1 MLFDEPYYIN
11 INEARWTVA
20 EKVINEIKFKNG
32 LDLSNCIDVGC
43 GPGWFAQKLV
53 SWGAAVEGI
62 DGRME
67 LIEQAR
73 KRVPNAQFYC
83 VDVESK
89 TQMSN
94 FSRADLVFC
103 FGLLYHTEN
112 PFRVIRNLHALTE
125 KILFIES
132 MIVPG
137 DNPIAW
143 LVEEGKNE
151 TQGLTHYAM
160 IPSKNCAIKMLQI
173 AGFKYVYEYIG
184 QVDHEDFIDTETKYR
199 RRRIFLASN
208 LKLNISNL
216 NESPKIATPKYNF
229 GKNQ

>member
-1 MLFDEPYYIN
+1 MLFDKPYYIS

-20 EKVINEIKFKNG
+20 EKVINEIKLNNG
-32 LDLSNCIDVGC
+32 LDLSSCLDVGC

-53 SWGAAVEGI
+53 AWGAAVEGI
-62 DGRME
+62 DGRIE
-67 LIEQAR
+67 VIEQAR
-73 KRVPNAQFYC
+73 KRVPNARFYC
-83 VDVESK
+83 IDVESK
-89 TQMSN
+89 TQMSS
-94 FSRADLVFC
+94 FSRAELVFC

-132 MIVPG
+132 MIIPG

-143 LVEEGKNE
+143 LVEEGSNE
-151 TQGLTHYAM
+151 TQGLTHHAM
-160 IPSKNCAIKMLQI
+160 IPSRNCALKMLQV
-173 AGFKYVYEYIG
+173 AGFEYVYEYVG

-199 RRRIFLASN
+199 RRRIFLGSN

-229 GKNQ
+229 GKKK